1 MTVTP
6 PGDYPGPL
14 RSFLVAVA
22 GDQVVER
29 WWREGLD
36 PAKGKF
42 AHLWEALSQGQQ
54 DGLESGTL
62 KQIEAAIAEEARAFP
77 KPGEEVDS
85 AKGLAGA
92 GTGLAHSGARL
103 EAAN

>member
-22 GDQVVER
+22 GDPVVAR
-29 WWREGLD
+29 WWREGWD

-42 AHLWEALSQGQQ
+42 AHLWAALSPEQQ
-54 DGLESGTL
+54 AVLESGTL
-62 KQIEAAIAEEARAFP
+62 KEITAAIEDEARAYP
-77 KPGEEVDS
+77 KLGEDVDS
-85 AKGLAGA
+85 AKGLAWA
-92 GTGLAHSGARL
+92 LVRV
-103 EAAN
+103 

>member
-22 GDQVVER
+22 KDGDVLDK
-29 WWREGLD
+29 WWADGPD
-36 PAKGKF
+36 PAKGKYG
-42 AHLWEALSQGQQ
+42 HLWAALSPEQQ
-54 DGLESGTL
+54 TVLESGTL
-62 KQIEAAIAEEARAFP
+62 KQIEAAIDEEARKYP

-85 AKGLAGA
+85 AKGLAWA
-92 GTGLAHSGARL
+92 LVRI
-103 EAAN
+103 